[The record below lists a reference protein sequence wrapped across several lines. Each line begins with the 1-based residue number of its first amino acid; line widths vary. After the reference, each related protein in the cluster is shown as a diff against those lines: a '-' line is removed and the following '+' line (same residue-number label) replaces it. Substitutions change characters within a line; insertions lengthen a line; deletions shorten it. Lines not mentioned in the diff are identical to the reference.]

1 MRPSDANSPFGVSHR
16 FPENMVLIESPIRLP
31 RKVLSARATTS
42 RSNPLPQ
49 LDAKARPQSVRAAI
63 TERSSAGGAGSPLK
77 STIRAVR
84 DAAGGLSRRV
94 PLGTMLERLE
104 RAVAPTIPRAPAKVA
119 PTRASSSST
128 TTIRNKATSR
138 KQFSTTLSATPTQP
152 SSKLSYN
159 QVRIAELYESFILRQ
174 EVESARVKYCA
185 ADAVDGGAPSSASS
199 LAEASKVPGTFMDVL
214 KVYYPSFSKT
224 TLEMM
229 VHDAKDAIQ
238 LVDRRRFIAKAK
250 GPLADRLRLAFV
262 NSDKDKSG
270 CLELNEFIDTV
281 KRSHAQPPGYCKDKR
296 ATPDEL
302 HAILTTI
309 FTAGDVD
316 SDGCLSFEEFL
327 EMVAKQPWLIQAFDR
342 IIELGVTRKLKN
354 EQMRLQTL
362 FRHPV
367 SPRSRCIVS
376 PGGRKFRPGLVDLR
390 RADEV
395 GEVLARAEAEGGE

>member
-1 MRPSDANSPFGVSHR
+1 
-16 FPENMVLIESPIRLP
+16 MVLIESPIRLP
-31 RKVLSARATTS
+31 RKALSARAMTS
-42 RSNPLPQ
+42 RSTPLPQ
-49 LDAKARPQSVRAAI
+49 LDAKARPQSSRAAMA
-63 TERSSAGGAGSPLK
+63 ERSSAYGASSPLK

-84 DAAGGLSRRV
+84 DAADGLSRRV

-104 RAVAPTIPRAPAKVA
+104 RAVAPTFPRAPAKIA
-119 PTRASSSST
+119 PMRPDTAT
-128 TTIRNKATSR
+128 TVLSKPTSR
-138 KQFSTTLSATPTQP
+138 QQFGTKVSAPSVQP
-152 SSKLSYN
+152 STKPSYN
-159 QVRIAELYESFILRQ
+159 QARIAELYESFMLRQ

-185 ADAVDGGAPSSASS
+185 ADVVDGAAPSSASS
-199 LAEASKVPGTFMDVL
+199 LAEASKVPGTFIDVL
-214 KVYYPSFSKT
+214 KVYYPSFSKS

-229 VHDAKDAIQ
+229 VRDAKDAIQ

-281 KRSHAQPPGYCKDKR
+281 KRSHAQPPGYSKDKR

-302 HAILTTI
+302 HAILTTT

-316 SDGCLSFEEFL
+316 ADGCLSFEEFL

-395 GEVLARAEAEGGE
+395 GEVLARAEAEDGK